1 MAYIRNISFF
11 STKNFMK
18 TLLLI
23 LFFISASAQ
32 AQQADFIML
41 KKHNKTVTTFYSG
54 MHISFTSESGAYLDD
69 AYINGIKN
77 DTLYVQQF
85 IIQYLPT
92 NIGTFIIDT
101 VGSYHY
107 KYDYNQITVIGQKQ
121 RTNFNVKGS
130 GAALLGG
137 GALIAL
143 ASGVVYLADREK
155 FSAPLLLASV
165 GLGTLGYFMAKG
177 KKGNGL
183 VIGKKYKLQY
193 MNMSNQK
200 K

>member
-54 MHISFTSESGAYLDD
+54 MHMSFTSESGAYLDD

-107 KYDYNQITVIGQKQ
+107 KYDSGREGEMCRIGFSPRKQNVTVYIVDGFEKYEDLMSKLGKFKTGKSCLYFKKLSDIDEKVLNELIELSVKWFNDKYGKNQ
-121 RTNFNVKGS
+121 S
-130 GAALLGG
+130 
-137 GALIAL
+137 
-143 ASGVVYLADREK
+143 
-155 FSAPLLLASV
+155 
-165 GLGTLGYFMAKG
+165 
-177 KKGNGL
+177 
-183 VIGKKYKLQY
+183 
-193 MNMSNQK
+193 
-200 K
+200 